1 MSGRPARAAAAV
13 IAALILQGCLATR
26 QDVQLLQDELRVLRA
41 TVSASDSARA
51 QDARVLQAAVRRT
64 DDTLRA
70 VSMRV
75 GRMQAN
81 MNEGFQIVGRE
92 ILAVQEL
99 TGQSQRRLQELRATL
114 EDRSSAAAPPGGT
127 PAGTQ
132 PGTPPGTPAGTPDQA
147 AGPALPGP
155 NSLFELAREQLDR
168 GSPASARSALDN
180 LIANYPT
187 ADVVPTAQFFIAE
200 AYAQEGN
207 RAAADSVYQVV
218 ATRYP
223 RSDRAPTALYKLAQS
238 RRSAGQAAAARPLLE
253 RIVRDYPR
261 SDEAALARDLLRSR

>member
-1 MSGRPARAAAAV
+1 MMRPHLRAGVACAGAM
-13 IAALILQGCLATR
+13 LLQGCLATR

-70 VSMRV
+70 VSIRV
-75 GRMQAN
+75 GRLQADVG
-81 MNEGFQIVGRE
+81 EQFQVLGRE
-92 ILAVQEL
+92 LLAVQEL

-114 EDRSSAAAPPGGT
+114 EDRPAAT
-127 PAGTQ
+127 PAPVDAPDPASG
-132 PGTPPGTPAGTPDQA
+132 PP
-147 AGPALPGP
+147 LPGP

-168 GSPASARSALDN
+168 GSPSSARSALDT
-180 LIANYPT
+180 LITRYPT
-187 ADVVPTAQFFIAE
+187 ADVVPTAQFFVAE

-207 RAAADSVYQVV
+207 RPAADSVYALV
-218 ATRYP
+218 AARHP
-223 RSDRAPTALYKLAQS
+223 RSERAATALYKLAQS
-238 RRSAGQAAAARPLLE
+238 RRAAGQPAAARPLLE

-261 SDEAALARDLLRSR
+261 SDEAALARDLLRAR

>member
-1 MSGRPARAAAAV
+1 MSGRAARAAGVV
-13 IAALILQGCLATR
+13 IAALTLQGCLATR

-75 GRMQAN
+75 GRLQAN

-114 EDRSSAAAPPGGT
+114 EDRSSAAAVPGGA
-127 PAGTQ
+127 PA
-132 PGTPPGTPAGTPDQA
+132 GTPAGTPADPTVEA

-168 GSPASARSALDN
+168 GSPASARSALDT
-180 LIANYPT
+180 LIVHYPT

-207 RAAADSVYQVV
+207 RAAADSVYEVV
-218 ATRYP
+218 ATRHP

-238 RRSAGQAAAARPLLE
+238 RRSAGRAAAARPLLE

>member
-1 MSGRPARAAAAV
+1 MMRGGGRGG
-13 IAALILQGCLATR
+13 ALLVAGLMLQGCLATR

-41 TVSASDSARA
+41 TISASDSARA

-70 VSMRV
+70 VSSRI
-75 GRMQAN
+75 GRLQAN

-92 ILAVQEL
+92 MLAVQEL

-114 EDRSSAAAPPGGT
+114 ENRNEAMMPAPGATPGTPPGGT
-127 PAGTQ
+127 P
-132 PGTPPGTPAGTPDQA
+132 

-168 GSPASARSALDN
+168 GSPASARSALDT
-180 LIANYPT
+180 LIVRYPT
-187 ADVVPTAQFFIAE
+187 ADVVPTAQFFVAE

-207 RAAADSVYQVV
+207 TAAADSVYQLV
-218 ATRYP
+218 ASRHP

-238 RRSAGQAAAARPLLE
+238 RRAAGRAAAARPLLE

-261 SDEAALARDLLRSR
+261 SDEAALARDLLRAR

>member
-1 MSGRPARAAAAV
+1 MTHGRARAAAALV
-13 IAALILQGCLATR
+13 AAVALQGCLATR

-41 TVSASDSARA
+41 TISASDSARA

-70 VSMRV
+70 VSVRI
-75 GRMQAN
+75 GRLQAN

-92 ILAVQEL
+92 MLAVQEL

-114 EDRSSAAAPPGGT
+114 ENRLE
-127 PAGTQ
+127 
-132 PGTPPGTPAGTPDQA
+132 AGTPVPGA
-147 AGPALPGP
+147 APGAAPGGAPAGPALPGP
-155 NSLFELAREQLDR
+155 NALFELAREQLDR
-168 GSPASARSALDN
+168 GSPASARSALDT
-180 LIANYPT
+180 LIVRYPT
-187 ADVVPTAQFFIAE
+187 ADVVPTAQFFVAE

-207 RAAADSVYQVV
+207 AAAADSVYSLV
-218 ATRYP
+218 ASRHP

-238 RRSAGQAAAARPLLE
+238 RRAAGQAAAARPLLE

-261 SDEAALARDLLRSR
+261 SDEAALARDLLRAR